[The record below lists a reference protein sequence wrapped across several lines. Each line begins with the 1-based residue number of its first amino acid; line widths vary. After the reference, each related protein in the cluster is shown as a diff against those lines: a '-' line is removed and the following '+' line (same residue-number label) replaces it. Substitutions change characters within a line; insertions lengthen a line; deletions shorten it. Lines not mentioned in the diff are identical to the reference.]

1 MTTAATIPSTNFTVT
16 VPNIDLKRFKGILK
30 AMGWA
35 FEKEEELPEGYGR
48 MEELSDEECW
58 NYLVHTQPEGVELLS
73 VEEEEEFENWMK
85 AQKK

>member
-30 AMGWA
+30 AMGWT

-48 MEELSDEECW
+48 MEELSDEDCW
-58 NYLVHTQPEGVELLS
+58 NYLVHTRPEGMELLS
-73 VEEEEEFENWMK
+73 EEENEAALDWLGIVR
-85 AQKK
+85 

>member
-35 FEKEEELPEGYGR
+35 FEKKEELPEGYGR
-48 MEELSDEECW
+48 MEELSDEDCW
-58 NYLVHTQPEGVELLS
+58 NYLVHTDPEGMELLT

-85 AQKK
+85 AHKK